1 MSGAATATAA
11 IDRLAELLGLERS
24 YHDIWG
30 KEHVASPE
38 IKRKLIA
45 AMGVPAGSDGE
56 IAASL
61 RHVEQAAWRRL
72 APACVTLL
80 VTEPAVL
87 WLSLPA
93 DAERIEWHLALED
106 GGQRRGI
113 AALPELPAGEETLLD
128 GARLVR
134 RPLTLPTL
142 PVGYHQIELAAGGRR
157 AVTRLIVAPP
167 ACFTADDALGT
178 GGRGWGLAVQLY
190 SVRSADNWGMGDFGD
205 LLRLVETMAAFGC
218 DTIGLNPLHALF
230 PDDPNHYGPYGP
242 SNRVFLNVL
251 YLAVPALPEFAD
263 CAAARALVAGAD
275 FQHRLAAARAAELID
290 HPAVAALKMPVL
302 ELLYRTF
309 RDTHWGRDTERGRAF
324 ATFRADAG
332 EALHR
337 QALFDAL
344 HEHFYRQQGQWYWP
358 DWPVEYRSPT
368 AAGAR
373 RFADEQAE
381 RIGFFEW
388 LQFAADAQ
396 LATAAARARA
406 LGMELGLY
414 RDLAVANHPGGAAA
428 WSFPDVVLK
437 SAGIGAPPDALGPQ
451 GQSWGL
457 SPLSPV
463 GLQETGYRHFIEGL
477 RANMRSAGVIRIDHV
492 MALLRLFWIAEGHS
506 AAEGVYVRYPFTDL
520 MRILA
525 LESQRGRCL
534 VVGEDLG
541 TVPEG
546 FRPAMRALGVLST
559 RVLYFER
566 GPDGGFIA
574 PEHYETEAQVN
585 AATHDLPTVRGFW
598 QGLDIAWRDRIGLYP
613 DPARRDADLAERR
626 RDRDRLVASLRHNGA
641 LGPGEAA
648 SRGDAATDELVAAIH
663 RYLARTNGRL
673 LMVQVED
680 LVGEVEQ
687 PNLPGTVAEHPNWR
701 RKLALPLE
709 EFATDPRVRAVAEAA
724 RLNGRG

>member
-1 MSGAATATAA
+1 MSGAPTADTS
-11 IDRLAELLGLERS
+11 IDRLADLLGLERS

-30 KEHVASPE
+30 NEHVAPPE

-45 AMGVPAGSDGE
+45 AMGVPAGSAAE

-61 RHVEQAAWRRL
+61 AHVEQAPWRRL
-72 APACVTLL
+72 APPCVTLL
-80 VTEPAVL
+80 VTEPPVL
-87 WLSLPA
+87 RLSLPA
-93 DAERIEWHLALED
+93 GADRVEWRLVTED
-106 GGQRRGI
+106 GSERHGVATLGD
-113 AALPELPAGEETLLD
+113 LPGDEETLLD

-134 RPLTLPTL
+134 RTLSLPTL
-142 PVGYHQIELAAGGRR
+142 AVGYHRIELAGGGRT
-157 AVTRLIVAPP
+157 AATRLIVAPP
-167 ACFTADDALGT
+167 ACFTADDALGP
-178 GGRGWGLAVQLY
+178 GGRGWGVAVQLY
-190 SVRSADNWGMGDFGD
+190 SVRSASNWGMGDFGD

-218 DTIGLNPLHALF
+218 DTVGLNPLHALF

-242 SNRVFLNVL
+242 SNRVFLNIL
-251 YLAVPALPEFAD
+251 YLAVPELPEFAD
-263 CAAARALVAGAD
+263 CAAARALVADAS
-275 FQHRLAAARAAELID
+275 FQRRLAAARAAELID
-290 HPAVAALKMPVL
+290 HAAVAALKVPVL
-302 ELLYRTF
+302 EQLYQTF
-309 RDTHWGRDTERGRAF
+309 RATHLGRSTERGRAF
-324 ATFRADAG
+324 EKFRAEAS

-344 HEHFYRQQGQWYWP
+344 HEHFYRQQGKWYWP
-358 DWPVEYRSPT
+358 DWPAEYRSPT
-368 AAGAR
+368 AAGAV
-373 RFADEQAE
+373 RFAAEHGE

-396 LATAAARARA
+396 LAAAAARARA

-457 SPLSPV
+457 SPLSPL
-463 GLQETGYRHFIEGL
+463 GLQETGYLHFIEGL

-525 LESQRGRCL
+525 LESQRSRCL

-585 AATHDLPTVRGFW
+585 AATHDLPTIRGFW
-598 QGLDIAWRDRIGLYP
+598 QGLDIVWRDRIGLYP

-626 RDRDRLVASLRHNGA
+626 QDRERLVASLRHNGA
-641 LGPGEAA
+641 LGAHEVPTRDDG
-648 SRGDAATDELVAAIH
+648 ATDELVVAVH

-680 LVGEVEQ
+680 LVGEIEQ

-709 EFATDPRVRAVAEAA
+709 QFATDPRVRAVAGAA
-724 RLNGRG
+724 GLNGRG

>member
-1 MSGAATATAA
+1 MSGTPAATAP
-11 IDRLAELLGLERS
+11 IDRLADLLGLERS

-30 KEHVASPE
+30 KEHVAPPE

-45 AMGVPAGSDGE
+45 AMGVPAGSE
-56 IAASL
+56 AEVASSL
-61 RHVEQAAWRRL
+61 AHVEQAPWERL
-72 APACVTLL
+72 APPCITLL
-80 VTEPAVL
+80 ASEPPVL
-87 WLSLPA
+87 SLSLPA
-93 DAERIEWHLALED
+93 EADRIEWRLTTED
-106 GGQRRGI
+106 GGDRHGVTTS
-113 AALPELPAGEETLLD
+113 PEMPAVEETMLD

-134 RPLTLPTL
+134 RRLALPAL
-142 PVGYHQIELAAGGRR
+142 PVGYHQIELSGGGRSAR
-157 AVTRLIVAPP
+157 TRLIVAP
-167 ACFTADDALGT
+167 ATCFTADDALGP

-190 SVRSADNWGMGDFGD
+190 SLRSAGNWGMGDFGD
-205 LLRLVETMAAFGC
+205 LLGLVETMAAIGC

-242 SNRVFLNVL
+242 SNRVFLNIL
-251 YLAVPALPEFAD
+251 YLAVPALPEFAE
-263 CAAARALVAGAD
+263 CADARALVAGRD
-275 FQHRLAAARAAELID
+275 FQQRLASARDADLID
-290 HPAVAALKMPVL
+290 HQAVAALKLPVL

-309 RDTHWGRDTERGRAF
+309 RDTHLARDTERGRAF
-324 ATFRADAG
+324 GKFRADAG
-332 EALHR
+332 EALRR

-344 HEHFYRQQGQWYWP
+344 HEHFYRSHGQWYWP
-358 DWPVEYRSPT
+358 DWPAEFRAPT
-368 AAGAR
+368 AAGAV
-373 RFADEQAE
+373 RFADERAE

-388 LQFAADAQ
+388 LQFAADDQ
-396 LATAAARARA
+396 LAAAATRARA

-457 SPLSPV
+457 SPLSPL
-463 GLQETGYRHFIEGL
+463 GLQETGYQHFIEGL
-477 RANMRSAGVIRIDHV
+477 RANMRSAGAIRIDHV

-520 MRILA
+520 TRILA

-546 FRPAMRALGVLST
+546 FRPAMRELGVLST

-574 PEHYETEAQVN
+574 PEHYETEAQIN

-598 QGLDIAWRDRIGLYP
+598 QGLDILWRDRIGLYA
-613 DPARRDADLAERR
+613 DPARRDADLAERWQ
-626 RDRDRLVASLRHNGA
+626 DRDRLVASLRHNGA
-641 LGPGEAA
+641 LAPDAVA
-648 SRGDAATDELVAAIH
+648 TLGDEATDALVVAIH

-673 LMVQVED
+673 LMVQIED

-687 PNLPGTVAEHPNWR
+687 PNLPGTVTEHPNWR

-709 EFATDPRVRAVAEAA
+709 KFAADPRVQAIAEAA
-724 RLNGRG
+724 KLNGRG

>member
-1 MSGAATATAA
+1 MSQAPAP
-11 IDRLAELLGLERS
+11 IDRLAELLGLEHA

-30 KEHVASPE
+30 KEHVAQPE

-45 AMGVPAGSDGE
+45 AMGVPAGSDAE
-56 IAASL
+56 IASSL
-61 RHVEQAAWRRL
+61 AHVEQAPWVRL
-72 APACVTLL
+72 APPCVTLL
-80 VTEPAVL
+80 ATEPPAL
-87 WLSLPA
+87 TLSLPA
-93 DAERIEWHLALED
+93 EADRVEWRLVTED
-106 GGQRRGI
+106 GSERHGF
-113 AALPELPAGEETLLD
+113 AATGEMPTIEETMLGGD
-128 GARLVR
+128 RLVR
-134 RPLTLPTL
+134 RRLALPAL
-142 PVGYHQIELAAGGRR
+142 PVGYHQLELAGGGRT
-157 AVTRLIVAPP
+157 ASARLIVAP
-167 ACFTADDALGT
+167 ATCFTADEAMGP

-190 SVRSADNWGMGDFGD
+190 SVQSAGNWGMGDFGD
-205 LLRLVETMAAFGC
+205 LLGLVDTMARFGC

-242 SNRVFLNVL
+242 SNRVFLNIL
-251 YLAVPALPEFAD
+251 YLAVPALPEFAE
-263 CAAARALVAGAD
+263 CGAARDLVAQPA
-275 FQHRLAAARAAELID
+275 FQQRLSAARAAELID
-290 HPAVAALKMPVL
+290 HQAVADLKMPVL
-302 ELLYRTF
+302 ELLYRDF
-309 RDTHWGRDTERGRAF
+309 RDRHLGQDSARGRAF
-324 ATFRADAG
+324 EQFRVESG
-332 EALHR
+332 EALRR

-344 HEHFYRQQGQWYWP
+344 HEHFHRRHGQWFWP
-358 DWPVEYRSPT
+358 DWPAEFRAPT
-368 AAGAR
+368 AAGSV
-373 RFADEQAE
+373 RFAAEQAE

-388 LQFAADAQ
+388 LQFAADDQ
-396 LATAAARARA
+396 LAQASARARA

-457 SPLSPV
+457 SPLSPL

-525 LESQRGRCL
+525 LESQRNRCL

-574 PEHYETEAQVN
+574 PEYYETEAQIN

-626 RDRDRLVASLRHNGA
+626 QDRERLVASLRHNGA
-641 LGPGEAA
+641 LGPTEVATQ
-648 SRGDAATDELVAAIH
+648 GDAATDEVVVAIH

-673 LMVQVED
+673 LMVQIED
-680 LVGEVEQ
+680 LVGETEQ
-687 PNLPGTVAEHPNWR
+687 PNLPGTVTEHPNWR
-701 RKLALPLE
+701 RKLTLPLE
-709 EFATDPRVRAVAEAA
+709 KFATDPRVRAIAEAA
-724 RLNGRG
+724 KLNGRG